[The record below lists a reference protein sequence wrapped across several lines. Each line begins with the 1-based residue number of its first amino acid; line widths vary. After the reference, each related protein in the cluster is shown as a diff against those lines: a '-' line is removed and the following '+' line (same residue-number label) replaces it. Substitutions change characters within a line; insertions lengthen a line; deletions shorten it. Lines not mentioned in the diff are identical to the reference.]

1 MTVWRRRGSE
11 SRRGQRPGRWRRR
24 WLLLSVLAVTALTTG
39 GPAVFVATQ
48 CWGSGTPP
56 AADGAAAEL
65 HTLGLVRDESRSF
78 IALPPRLV
86 VYSADERADF
96 LTRRPPSG
104 FPYFGSIRQYWAGYN
119 AVCEVTSREYPFAAS
134 DHVALAAAGAAFSVE
149 YALTG
154 VWEKT
159 IGHLTEWLSSAPKNW
174 PMAAPTPE
182 DAFAIRTAREYAAF
196 VHKIAWY
203 DFPFG
208 DRLISLWTGSPMW
221 GPNAIRKWDRRI
233 LLTAEYSL
241 KAMAALIARQVAS
254 PATAAADAGSS
265 PSLVYA
271 AIDHAPATAFADE
284 RVREFKPLGPRS
296 YVVSLPPRE
305 GFTETVRDLQAKGVQ
320 FLSIAGNDDILLTAL
335 APRALADV
343 VPSDRRVATLPL
355 LTDPLRTRLALRVR
369 ITALSNVLAW
379 LASRGA
385 SIEAIHDY

>member
-11 SRRGQRPGRWRRR
+11 SRRGLRPGRWRRR
-24 WLLLSVLAVTALTTG
+24 WLLLSVLAVMALTTG

-56 AADGAAAEL
+56 AVDGPSAEL
-65 HTLGLVRDESRSF
+65 QTLNLVRDE
-78 IALPPRLV
+78 AHTYLTLPPRLV

-96 LTRRPPSG
+96 LARRPPSG

-119 AVCEVTSREYPFAAS
+119 AVCEVTSREHAFAAG

-149 YALTG
+149 YAFTG
-154 VWEKT
+154 LWEKT
-159 IGHLTEWLSSAPKNW
+159 IGYLTEWLSSAPKNW
-174 PMAAPTPE
+174 AIAAPTPE

-196 VHKIAWY
+196 VHKIPWY

-233 LLTAEYSL
+233 LLTAEYGL

-254 PATAAADAGSS
+254 PTVADDGSS

-271 AIDHAPATAFADE
+271 AIDHASASAFADE

-296 YVVSLPPRE
+296 YIVSLPPRD
-305 GFTETVRDLQAKGVQ
+305 FTETVRDLQAKGVQ

-369 ITALSNVLAW
+369 ITALSGVLAW